1 MSKEFWNVEINRG
14 AGYIKTYEF
23 WADGWVEA
31 CRGRLVQFQSKPVIS
46 FATTRINYMTTVD
59 PPKPKPKPEP
69 KPEPKLKYRPGF
81 EQIVRDRT
89 SILNLINPVI
99 YFHRAIKWIHRN
111 W

>member
-59 PPKPKPKPEP
+59 PPQTKKKPE
-69 KPEPKLKYRPGF
+69 KSTVKKTTTKKKTTKKKE
-81 EQIVRDRT
+81 
-89 SILNLINPVI
+89 
-99 YFHRAIKWIHRN
+99 
-111 W
+111 